1 MILCI
6 SAISVVTFPFSFL
19 ILLFSVFFL
28 FSSPHD
34 ESGDSHPTTATK
46 YSLNKNITSNY
57 KLIILMFSKYEKEQE
72 SEFIEVTLWYASL
85 LSATSILF
93 FSILNSLRAH
103 LWVTAVMND
112 LATSFVYLNGMR
124 HSLFK
129 NNN

>member
-1 MILCI
+1 
-6 SAISVVTFPFSFL
+6 
-19 ILLFSVFFL
+19 
-28 FSSPHD
+28 
-34 ESGDSHPTTATK
+34 
-46 YSLNKNITSNY
+46 
-57 KLIILMFSKYEKEQE
+57 MFSKYEKEQE
-72 SEFIEVTLWYASL
+72 SEFIEVTPWYASL

-124 HSLFK
+124 HSLFT